1 VQSVNRS
8 TLVALVLGSFLS
20 VQICAQPNS
29 VPQDFS
35 LTLERIGCLGECPD
49 YKVTI
54 DADGVVQYEGR
65 AYVMVQRTRSR
76 KMKPADLQKLIAKL
90 EEVKFFEWETK
101 DCVCVDFPEVHI
113 SVTMA
118 GRHNK
123 VLEGCNTP
131 GKILEL
137 AKFIDKVSGAKRR
150 WVG

>member
-1 VQSVNRS
+1 MRIVNRLA
-8 TLVALVLGSFLS
+8 LVAFVFSSFLT
-20 VQICAQPNS
+20 VQVCAQRS
-29 VPQDFS
+29 GVPEDFS

-54 DADGVVQYEGR
+54 RADGTVLYVGR
-65 AYVMVQRTRSR
+65 AYVMVQRARSR

-90 EEVKFFEWETK
+90 EEVKFFEWQTK
-101 DCVCVDFPEVHI
+101 DLVCVDFPEVHI
-113 SVTMA
+113 AATIA

-123 VLEGCNTP
+123 VLEGCKTP

-137 AKFIDKVSGAKRR
+137 AKFIDKVSGVKRR